1 MLSTHLSSGLITEK
15 TAKIKTM
22 PILPTLFPVQ
32 TDHPAIKPDAARI
45 QSALITYLIECVL
58 LEEWIKAPLIEVTTT
73 TDYLASQNLQPHLA
87 SLPSA
92 YQTFFAESNP
102 LLVIQTSKDD
112 RLLLL
117 VEPGYT
123 APWRLHKSCL
133 PVLYHQKNTSYP
145 KSSVH
150 DGDSSRNYS
159 FPALEPIETVET
171 LLDILLSAMDR
182 SSLSES
188 GILKLKESLQGAIIA
203 KTQSARA
210 SITTTVYGQPH
221 WYQTLIAAEQWG
233 SLMDRPFHPLAKG
246 KLGFTVTE
254 YEHYMAEFNQPIAL
268 AWVAVAKTHLMVAD
282 QVENIDQQNPAAY
295 LLDTA
300 QQKKLAEEMAERHL
314 SDTHMALPVH
324 PWQLTQLS
332 EGFFATDSVVSDSN
346 ATNNSKDSYAND
358 LTDGT
363 IVKLTFDAAVTYASA
378 SMRSMLLSADTPHSI
393 KLPIGVYALNSKR
406 YLPAL
411 KLINGEKNQAIL
423 MRARHIDKALAATLR
438 LWDERIWW
446 GYMSP
451 MHLQDKRSTNPYFYQ
466 EKPTHLGA
474 MLRSLPADLCK
485 DQVRLMPMASLGM
498 LVYKDGVSHH
508 PFDEMIQAK
517 YSGHPSVSNQSA
529 SINAEYIKSA
539 AIECFKNLCDV
550 FLGTMLRCL
559 RLGLAP
565 EMHGQ
570 NVVMVS
576 KRHRFTSV
584 LLRDHDSLRIYL
596 PWLARHQIEDPEYLS
611 MPNFKNRLYRD
622 SPQALIFYLQ
632 SLGILVNIRAIIEAL
647 SEHYELSEKGLW
659 LEAMSSLD
667 NALASIDFDTDQAQF
682 VREQLLTNPYYPHKT
697 LLLPVIERGDDPH
710 GSMPAGESRTINP
723 FFRAKNIETNLMVDS
738 IQKHTEIKING

>member
-1 MLSTHLSSGLITEK
+1 MLSTDK
-15 TAKIKTM
+15 TANIKTM
-22 PILPTLFPVQ
+22 PILPTLYPVQ

-73 TDYLASQNLQPHLA
+73 TDYLKSQKLQKHLA
-87 SLPSA
+87 ALPSA
-92 YQTFFAESNP
+92 YQTFFAENNP

-117 VEPGYT
+117 VESGYT
-123 APWRLHKSCL
+123 SSWRLHKACL
-133 PVLYHQKNTSYP
+133 PVLYRQQNTPYRDRSDYD
-145 KSSVH
+145 V
-150 DGDSSRNYS
+150 DSTRDYS
-159 FPALEPIETVET
+159 CRPLEVVETVEM

-182 SSLSES
+182 PSLSES
-188 GILKLKESLQGAIIA
+188 GILKLKESLQAAIIA

-210 SITTTVYGQPH
+210 NITTTVYAQPH

-246 KLGFTVTE
+246 KLGFTAIE
-254 YEHYMAEFNQPIAL
+254 YERYMAEFNQPIAL

-282 QVENIDQQNPAAY
+282 QVEDIDQQNPAAY
-295 LLDTA
+295 LLDAA
-300 QQKKLAEEMAERHL
+300 QQKKLAEEMVERHL
-314 SDTHMALPVH
+314 SDTHVALPVH

-332 EGFFATDSVVSDSN
+332 KAGFATDSVGSDDMSN
-346 ATNNSKDSYAND
+346 NAMNSHADSYAKD
-358 LTDGT
+358 LADGT
-363 IVKLTFDAAVTYASA
+363 IVKLRFDAAVTYASA

-406 YLPAL
+406 YLPVL

-423 MRARHIDKALAATLR
+423 MQARQIDEALAATLR

-451 MHLQDKRSTNPYFYQ
+451 MHVQDKCSTNPYFYQ

-474 MLRSLPADLCK
+474 MLRSLPTDLCE
-485 DQVRLMPMASLGM
+485 DQTRLMPMASLGM

-517 YSGHPSVSNQSA
+517 YLSSKPAPDQSV

-539 AIECFKNLCDV
+539 ATDYFKNLCDV

-596 PWLARHQIEDPEYLS
+596 PWLARHKIADPEYLS
-611 MPNFKNRLYRD
+611 LPNVKNRLYRD

-647 SEHYELSEKGLW
+647 SEHYELSENRLW
-659 LEAMSSLD
+659 LEAMSSID

-710 GSMPAGESRTINP
+710 GSMPAGQSRTINP
-723 FFRAKNIETNLMVDS
+723 FFSAKNIEANLMAHSVHQHS
-738 IQKHTEIKING
+738 ETKING

>member
-1 MLSTHLSSGLITEK
+1 MLNMK
-15 TAKIKTM
+15 TV
-22 PILPTLFPVQ
+22 PTLFPVQ
-32 TDHPAIKPDAARI
+32 TDHPDIKPDVARI

-58 LEEWIKAPLIEVTTT
+58 LEQWIKAPLIEVTTT
-73 TDYLASQNLQPHLA
+73 IDYLASQKWQQCLA

-92 YQTFFAESNP
+92 YQTCFAQNNP
-102 LLVIQTSKDD
+102 LLVIQTSKGD

-117 VEPGYT
+117 VESGYT
-123 APWRLHKSCL
+123 VAWRLHKSCL
-133 PVLYHQKNTSYP
+133 PVLYRQQNTPHLNDSGLN
-145 KSSVH
+145 S
-150 DGDSSRNYS
+150 DGSNDHS
-159 FPALEPIETVET
+159 FKPLEIVETVET

-182 SSLSES
+182 ASLSES
-188 GILKLKESLQGAIIA
+188 GILKLKESLQAAFIA

-210 SITTTVYGQPH
+210 YITTTVYGQPH

-246 KLGFTVTE
+246 KLGFTAIE
-254 YEHYMAEFNQPIAL
+254 YERYMAEFNQPIAL

-282 QVENIDQQNPAAY
+282 QVEDINRQNPAAY
-295 LLDTA
+295 LLDKA
-300 QQKKLAEEMAERHL
+300 QQKRLAEEMAERHL
-314 SDTHMALPVH
+314 SDSHVALPVH
-324 PWQLTQLS
+324 PWQLTQVIADAS
-332 EGFFATDSVVSDSN
+332 GNGSFGHSSF
-346 ATNNSKDSYAND
+346 NNDADGYAESYAKD
-358 LTDGT
+358 LADGT
-363 IVKLTFDAAVTYASA
+363 IVKLTFNAPTTYASA
-378 SMRSMLLSADTPHSI
+378 SMRSMLLSADTPHSV

-406 YLPAL
+406 YLPGL

-423 MRARHIDKALAATLR
+423 MQARQIDGTLSATLR
-438 LWDERIWW
+438 LWDERVWW

-451 MHLQDKRSTNPYFYQ
+451 MHLHDKCSTNPYFYQ

-474 MLRSLPADLCK
+474 MLRSLPADLC
-485 DQVRLMPMASLGM
+485 DDPVRLMPMASLGM

-517 YSGHPSVSNQSA
+517 YLGYQSA
-529 SINAEYIKSA
+529 VINVEHIKA
-539 AIECFKNLCDV
+539 AAMGCFQNLCDV

-570 NVVMVS
+570 NIVMVS
-576 KRHRFTSV
+576 KHHRFTSL

-596 PWLARHQIEDPEYLS
+596 PWLARHQIADPEYLS
-611 MPNFKNRLYRD
+611 PPNFRNRLYRET
-622 SPQALIFYLQ
+622 PQALIFYLQ

-647 SEHYELSEKGLW
+647 SEHYEMSEKVLW
-659 LEAMSSLD
+659 LEAMSSIE
-667 NALASIDFDTDQAQF
+667 NALACIDFDADQSKF
-682 VREQLLTNPYYPHKT
+682 IREQLLTNPYYPHKT

-723 FFRAKNIETNLMVDS
+723 FFRAKNIEANLMVDL
-738 IQKHTEIKING
+738 IRQDGEIKSNG

>member
-15 TAKIKTM
+15 TASIKTM

-73 TDYLASQNLQPHLA
+73 TDYLASQKLQPHLT

-92 YQTFFAESNP
+92 YQTFFAEDNP

-117 VEPGYT
+117 VESGYT
-123 APWRLHKSCL
+123 SSWRLHKSCL
-133 PVLYHQKNTSYP
+133 PVLYRQKNTPHLKRSDYDDDNFND
-145 KSSVH
+145 H
-150 DGDSSRNYS
+150 S
-159 FPALEPIETVET
+159 FQPLEPVETVET
-171 LLDILLSAMDR
+171 LLDILLFAMDR

-188 GILKLKESLQGAIIA
+188 GILKLKESLQAAIIA

-246 KLGFTVTE
+246 KLGFMATE
-254 YEHYMAEFNQPIAL
+254 YECYMAEFNQPIAL
-268 AWVAVAKTHLMVAD
+268 AWVAVAKTHLMVAE
-282 QVENIDQQNPAAY
+282 QVEDIDQQNPAAY
-295 LLDTA
+295 LLDKG
-300 QQKKLAEEMAERHL
+300 QQKRLAKEMAERHL
-314 SDTHMALPVH
+314 SDTHVALPVH

-332 EGFFATDSVVSDSN
+332 EGAFATDSVGND
-346 ATNNSKDSYAND
+346 AMNNNTESYAND
-358 LTDGT
+358 LADGT

-423 MRARHIDKALAATLR
+423 MQAKQIDKALAATLR

-474 MLRSLPADLCK
+474 MLRSLPADLCE
-485 DQVRLMPMASLGM
+485 DQIRLMPMASLGM

-508 PFDEMIQAK
+508 LFDEMIQAK
-517 YSGHPSVSNQSA
+517 YSGHQSASDQSA
-529 SINAEYIKSA
+529 SINAEFIKSA
-539 AIECFKNLCDV
+539 AIECFKNLCNV
-550 FLGTMLRCL
+550 FLSTMLR
-559 RLGLAP
+559 
-565 EMHGQ
+565 
-570 NVVMVS
+570 
-576 KRHRFTSV
+576 
-584 LLRDHDSLRIYL
+584 
-596 PWLARHQIEDPEYLS
+596 
-611 MPNFKNRLYRD
+611 
-622 SPQALIFYLQ
+622 
-632 SLGILVNIRAIIEAL
+632 
-647 SEHYELSEKGLW
+647 
-659 LEAMSSLD
+659 
-667 NALASIDFDTDQAQF
+667 
-682 VREQLLTNPYYPHKT
+682 
-697 LLLPVIERGDDPH
+697 
-710 GSMPAGESRTINP
+710 
-723 FFRAKNIETNLMVDS
+723 
-738 IQKHTEIKING
+738 

>member
-1 MLSTHLSSGLITEK
+1 MLSNHLSSGLITEK

-58 LEEWIKAPLIEVTTT
+58 LEEWINAPLIEVTAT
-73 TDYLASQNLQPHLA
+73 TDYLASQKLQQHLV

-92 YQTFFAESNP
+92 YQTFFAEDNP

-112 RLLLL
+112 RLLLP
-117 VEPGYT
+117 VEPRYT

-133 PVLYHQKNTSYP
+133 PILYRQKNTPQLNCSD
-145 KSSVH
+145 H
-150 DGDSSRNYS
+150 DGDSTHDYL
-159 FPALEPIETVET
+159 FQALEPVETVEA
-171 LLDILLSAMDR
+171 LLDILLFAMDR

-188 GILKLKESLQGAIIA
+188 GILKLKESLQAAIIA

-210 SITTTVYGQPH
+210 NITTTVYGQPH

-254 YEHYMAEFNQPIAL
+254 YERYMAEFNQPIAL

-282 QVENIDQQNPAAY
+282 QVEDIDQQNPAAY
-295 LLDTA
+295 LLDKA
-300 QQKKLAEEMAERHL
+300 QQKRLAEEMAERHL
-314 SDTHMALPVH
+314 SDTHMALPIH

-332 EGFFATDSVVSDSN
+332 EGFFATDSAGID

-358 LTDGT
+358 LADGT
-363 IVKLTFDAAVTYASA
+363 IVKLTFEAAATYASA

-423 MRARHIDKALAATLR
+423 MQARQIDKALAATLR

-451 MHLQDKRSTNPYFYQ
+451 MHLQDKCSTNPYFYQ

-474 MLRSLPADLCK
+474 MLRSLPADLCE
-485 DQVRLMPMASLGM
+485 DQIRLMPMASLGM

-517 YSGHPSVSNQSA
+517 YLGHQSEPNQSA
-529 SINAEYIKSA
+529 SINVEYIKSA
-539 AIECFKNLCDV
+539 ATEYFKNLCDV

-576 KRHRFTSV
+576 KHHRFTSV

-611 MPNFKNRLYRD
+611 LPNFKNRLYRD

-647 SEHYELSEKGLW
+647 SEHYELSENRLW
-659 LEAMSSLD
+659 LEAMSSID
-667 NALASIDFDTDQAQF
+667 YALASIDFDADQAQF
-682 VREQLLTNPYYPHKT
+682 IREQLLTNSYYPHKT

-723 FFRAKNIETNLMVDS
+723 FFSAKNIEANFRVNS
-738 IQKHTEIKING
+738 VHKHNETKING

>member
-1 MLSTHLSSGLITEK
+1 MLSNDK
-15 TAKIKTM
+15 TANIKIM

-73 TDYLASQNLQPHLA
+73 TDYLASQKLQPHLT

-92 YQTFFAESNP
+92 YQTFFAKNNP

-112 RLLLL
+112 RLLLM
-117 VEPGYT
+117 VESGYT
-123 APWRLHKSCL
+123 SSWRLHKLCL
-133 PVLYHQKNTSYP
+133 PILYRQKNTSHFNP
-145 KSSVH
+145 SDHNS
-150 DGDSSRNYS
+150 DNSNDNS
-159 FPALEPIETVET
+159 FQPLEPVETVET
-171 LLDILLSAMDR
+171 LLDILLFAMER

-188 GILKLKESLQGAIIA
+188 GILKLKESLQAAIIA

-254 YEHYMAEFNQPIAL
+254 YERYMAEFNQPIAL
-268 AWVAVAKTHLMVAD
+268 AWIAVAKTHLMVAD
-282 QVENIDQQNPAAY
+282 QVEDIDQQNPAAY
-295 LLDTA
+295 LLDELS
-300 QQKKLAEEMAERHL
+300 QKKLAKEMSERHL
-314 SDTHMALPVH
+314 SDTHVALPVH

-332 EGFFATDSVVSDSN
+332 EGFFATDSVVSDSD

-358 LTDGT
+358 LADGT
-363 IVKLTFDAAVTYASA
+363 IVKLTFEAAVTYASA

-423 MRARHIDKALAATLR
+423 MQAKQIDKALVATLR

-474 MLRSLPADLCK
+474 MLRSLPADLCE
-485 DQVRLMPMASLGM
+485 DQIRLMPMASLGM

-539 AIECFKNLCDV
+539 ATEYFKSLCDV

-596 PWLARHQIEDPEYLS
+596 PWLARHQIADPEYLS
-611 MPNFKNRLYRD
+611 LPNFKNRLYRD

-667 NALASIDFDTDQAQF
+667 NALASIDFDIDQAQF

-723 FFRAKNIETNLMVDS
+723 FFSAKNIEANLMVDL
-738 IQKHTEIKING
+738 IQKHNGAKING

>member
-15 TAKIKTM
+15 TASIKTM

-73 TDYLASQNLQPHLA
+73 TDYLASQKLQPHLT

-92 YQTFFAESNP
+92 YQTFFAEDNP

-112 RLLLL
+112 RLLLP
-117 VEPGYT
+117 VESGYT
-123 APWRLHKSCL
+123 SSWRLHKSCL
-133 PVLYHQKNTSYP
+133 PVLYRQKNTSHFNP
-145 KSSVH
+145 SNH
-150 DGDSSRNYS
+150 NGDNSNDNS
-159 FPALEPIETVET
+159 FQPLEPVETVET
-171 LLDILLSAMDR
+171 LLDILLFAMER

-188 GILKLKESLQGAIIA
+188 GILKLKESLQAAIIA

-246 KLGFTVTE
+246 KLGFTAIE
-254 YEHYMAEFNQPIAL
+254 YERYMAEFNQPIAL

-282 QVENIDQQNPAAY
+282 QVEDIDQQNPAAY
-295 LLDTA
+295 LLDKA
-300 QQKKLAEEMAERHL
+300 QQKRLAEEMAERHL
-314 SDTHMALPVH
+314 SDTHVALPVH
-324 PWQLTQLS
+324 PWQLTQLN
-332 EGFFATDSVVSDSN
+332 EGFFATDSVGSD
-346 ATNNSKDSYAND
+346 AMNNNTDSYAND
-358 LTDGT
+358 LVDGT
-363 IVKLTFDAAVTYASA
+363 IVKLTFEAAVTYASA

-423 MRARHIDKALAATLR
+423 MQAKQIDKALAATLR
-438 LWDERIWW
+438 LWDEHIWW

-474 MLRSLPADLCK
+474 MLRILPADLCE
-485 DQVRLMPMASLGM
+485 DQIRLMPMASLGM

-517 YSGHPSVSNQSA
+517 YSGHQSVPNQSA

-611 MPNFKNRLYRD
+611 LPNFKNRLYRD

-723 FFRAKNIETNLMVDS
+723 FFRAKNIEANLMVDS
-738 IQKHTEIKING
+738 IQKHNGAKING

>member
-15 TAKIKTM
+15 TASIKTM

-73 TDYLASQNLQPHLA
+73 TNYLASQKLQPHLT
-87 SLPSA
+87 SLSSA
-92 YQTFFAESNP
+92 YQTFFAEDNP

-112 RLLLL
+112 RLLLP

-133 PVLYHQKNTSYP
+133 PVLYRQKNTSYP
-145 KSSVH
+145 NSSDH
-150 DGDSSRNYS
+150 DGDSSRDYS
-159 FPALEPIETVET
+159 FQPLKPVETVET
-171 LLDILLSAMDR
+171 LLDILLFAMDR

-188 GILKLKESLQGAIIA
+188 GILKLKESLQAAIIA

-210 SITTTVYGQPH
+210 NITTTVYGQPH

-246 KLGFTVTE
+246 KLGFTAVE
-254 YEHYMAEFNQPIAL
+254 YERYMAEFNQPIAL

-282 QVENIDQQNPAAY
+282 QVEDIDQQNPSAY
-295 LLDTA
+295 LLDKA
-300 QQKKLAEEMAERHL
+300 QQKRLAEEMAERHL
-314 SDTHMALPVH
+314 GDTHVGLPVH

-332 EGFFATDSVVSDSN
+332 EVFFATDSAGID

-358 LTDGT
+358 LTAGT

-423 MRARHIDKALAATLR
+423 MQARQIDKALAATLR

-474 MLRSLPADLCK
+474 MLRSLPADLCE
-485 DQVRLMPMASLGM
+485 DQIRLMPMASLGM
-498 LVYKDGVSHH
+498 LVYKEGVSHH
-508 PFDEMIQAK
+508 AFDEMIQAK
-517 YSGHPSVSNQSA
+517 YLGHQSASNQSA
-529 SINAEYIKSA
+529 SINAEFIKSA
-539 AIECFKNLCDV
+539 AIDYFKNLCDV

-596 PWLARHQIEDPEYLS
+596 PWLARHQIADPEYLS
-611 MPNFKNRLYRD
+611 LPNFKNRLYRD

-647 SEHYELSEKGLW
+647 SEHYEVSEKELW
-659 LEAMSSLD
+659 LEAMSSID

-697 LLLPVIERGDDPH
+697 LLLPVIERGEDPH

-723 FFRAKNIETNLMVDS
+723 FFRVKNIETNFMANPVN
-738 IQKHTEIKING
+738 KHSEIKFNG

>member
-15 TAKIKTM
+15 TASIKTM

-73 TDYLASQNLQPHLA
+73 TDYLASQKLQPHLT

-92 YQTFFAESNP
+92 YQTFFAEDNP

-117 VEPGYT
+117 VESGYT
-123 APWRLHKSCL
+123 SSWRLHKSCL
-133 PVLYHQKNTSYP
+133 PVLYRQKNTPHLKRSDYDDDNFND
-145 KSSVH
+145 H
-150 DGDSSRNYS
+150 S
-159 FPALEPIETVET
+159 FQPLEPVETVET
-171 LLDILLSAMDR
+171 LLDILLFAMDR

-188 GILKLKESLQGAIIA
+188 GILKLKESLQAAIIA

-210 SITTTVYGQPH
+210 SIITTVYGQPH

-246 KLGFTVTE
+246 KLGFMATE
-254 YEHYMAEFNQPIAL
+254 YECYMAEFNQPIAL
-268 AWVAVAKTHLMVAD
+268 AWVAVAKTHLMVAE
-282 QVENIDQQNPAAY
+282 QVEDIDQQNPAAY
-295 LLDTA
+295 LLDKG
-300 QQKKLAEEMAERHL
+300 QQKRLAKEMAERHL
-314 SDTHMALPVH
+314 SDTHVALPVH

-332 EGFFATDSVVSDSN
+332 EGAFATDSVGND
-346 ATNNSKDSYAND
+346 AMNNNTESYAND
-358 LTDGT
+358 LADGT

-423 MRARHIDKALAATLR
+423 MLARQIDKALAATLR

-474 MLRSLPADLCK
+474 MLRILPADLCE
-485 DQVRLMPMASLGM
+485 DQIRLMPMASLGM

-508 PFDEMIQAK
+508 LFDEMIQAK
-517 YSGHPSVSNQSA
+517 YSGHQSASDQSA
-529 SINAEYIKSA
+529 SINAEFIKSA
-539 AIECFKNLCDV
+539 AIECFKNLCNV
-550 FLGTMLRCL
+550 FLSTMLRCL

-576 KRHRFTSV
+576 KHHRFNSI

-596 PWLARHQIEDPEYLS
+596 PWLERHQIADPEYLS
-611 MPNFKNRLYRD
+611 LPNFKNRLYRD

-723 FFRAKNIETNLMVDS
+723 FFRAKNIEANLMVDS

>member
-1 MLSTHLSSGLITEK
+1 MLSTDK
-15 TAKIKTM
+15 TANIKTM
-22 PILPTLFPVQ
+22 PALPTLYPVQ

-73 TDYLASQNLQPHLA
+73 TDYLASQKLQPHLVL
-87 SLPSA
+87 LPSA
-92 YQTFFAESNP
+92 YQTFFAENNP
-102 LLVIQTSKDD
+102 LLVIQTSKDN

-117 VEPGYT
+117 VESGYT
-123 APWRLHKSCL
+123 SSWRLHKSCL
-133 PVLYHQKNTSYP
+133 PVLYRQQNTSHFNP
-145 KSSVH
+145 SNHKSDNSN
-150 DGDSSRNYS
+150 DNS
-159 FPALEPIETVET
+159 FQSLEPVETVET

-182 SSLSES
+182 ASLSES
-188 GILKLKESLQGAIIA
+188 GILKLKESLQAAILA

-210 SITTTVYGQPH
+210 NITTVVYAQPH

-246 KLGFTVTE
+246 KLGFTTIE
-254 YEHYMAEFNQPIAL
+254 YERYMAEFNQPIAL
-268 AWVAVAKTHLMVAD
+268 AWVAVAKTHLMVAN
-282 QVENIDQQNPAAY
+282 QVEDINQQNPAAY
-295 LLDTA
+295 LLDELS
-300 QQKKLAEEMAERHL
+300 QKKLAEEMAERHL
-314 SDTHMALPVH
+314 TNTHVVLPVH

-332 EGFFATDSVVSDSN
+332 KAGFATDSVGSDDMSN
-346 ATNNSKDSYAND
+346 NAMNSHADSYAKD
-358 LTDGT
+358 LADGT
-363 IVKLTFDAAVTYASA
+363 IVKLRFDAAVTYASA

-423 MRARHIDKALAATLR
+423 MQARQTDKALAATLR
-438 LWDERIWW
+438 LWDERMWW

-451 MHLQDKRSTNPYFYQ
+451 MHLQDKCSTNPYFYQ

-474 MLRSLPADLCK
+474 MLRILPADLCE

-498 LVYKDGVSHH
+498 LVYKEGVSHH

-517 YSGHPSVSNQSA
+517 YLSSKPAPDHSA
-529 SINAEYIKSA
+529 SINAKYVKST
-539 AIECFKNLCDV
+539 AIDYFKNLCDV

-596 PWLARHQIEDPEYLS
+596 PWLARHKIADPEYLS
-611 MPNFKNRLYRD
+611 LPNVKNRLYRD

-647 SEHYELSEKGLW
+647 SEHYELSENRLW
-659 LEAMSSLD
+659 LEAMSSID

-723 FFRAKNIETNLMVDS
+723 FFSAKNIEANLMANSVH
-738 IQKHTEIKING
+738 KHSEVRING

>member
-15 TAKIKTM
+15 TASIKTM

-32 TDHPAIKPDAARI
+32 TDHPDIKPDAARI

-58 LEEWIKAPLIEVTTT
+58 LEEWIKAPLIELITT
-73 TDYLASQNLQPHLA
+73 TDYLASQKLQKHLA
-87 SLPSA
+87 ALPSA
-92 YQTFFAESNP
+92 YQTFFAEDNP

-117 VEPGYT
+117 VESGYT
-123 APWRLHKSCL
+123 SSWRLHKSCL
-133 PVLYHQKNTSYP
+133 PVLYRQQNTPHFNPSNHN
-145 KSSVH
+145 SDNSN
-150 DGDSSRNYS
+150 DNS
-159 FPALEPIETVET
+159 FQPLEPVETVET
-171 LLDILLSAMDR
+171 LLDILLSVMDR
-182 SSLSES
+182 ASLSES
-188 GILKLKESLQGAIIA
+188 GILKLKESLQAAFIA

-210 SITTTVYGQPH
+210 NITTVVYGQPH

-246 KLGFTVTE
+246 KLGFTATE
-254 YEHYMAEFNQPIAL
+254 YERYMAEFNQPIAL

-282 QVENIDQQNPAAY
+282 QVEDIDQQNPTAY
-295 LLDTA
+295 LLDELS
-300 QQKKLAEEMAERHL
+300 QKKLAEEMVERHL
-314 SDTHMALPVH
+314 TDTHVALPVH

-332 EGFFATDSVVSDSN
+332 EGAFATDSVGNDAMNDN
-346 ATNNSKDSYAND
+346 ADNYAKDLA
-358 LTDGT
+358 DGT
-363 IVKLTFDAAVTYASA
+363 IVKLRFDEAVTYASA

-423 MRARHIDKALAATLR
+423 MQARQIDKALAATLR
-438 LWDERIWW
+438 LWDERMWW

-451 MHLQDKRSTNPYFYQ
+451 MHLQDKCSTNPYFYQ

-474 MLRSLPADLCK
+474 MLRSLPADLCE
-485 DQVRLMPMASLGM
+485 DPVRLMPMASLGM
-498 LVYKDGVSHH
+498 LVYKEGVSHH

-517 YSGHPSVSNQSA
+517 YLSSKPAPDQSVS
-529 SINAEYIKSA
+529 INVEYIKSA
-539 AIECFKNLCDV
+539 AIEYFKNLCDV

-576 KRHRFTSV
+576 KHHRFTSV

-596 PWLARHQIEDPEYLS
+596 PWLARHQIADPEYLS
-611 MPNFKNRLYRD
+611 LPNFKNRLYRD

-647 SEHYELSEKGLW
+647 SEHYELSENRLW
-659 LEAMSSLD
+659 LEAMSSID
-667 NALASIDFDTDQAQF
+667 NALASINFDTDQVQF

-723 FFRAKNIETNLMVDS
+723 FFSAKNIEANLMVDS
-738 IQKHTEIKING
+738 IQKHSETKING